1 MDCDFCFDLPNRTC
15 TYPHRAKGNQA
26 RSEKNP
32 QTFSPATA
40 AATAPQQQQFQ
51 NENMNEQD
59 EANAIFKD
67 NEKSRTIC
75 INIFLNNLINCHF

>member
-1 MDCDFCFDLPNRTC
+1 MQPSQQ
-15 TYPHRAKGNQA
+15 K
-26 RSEKNP
+26 KNA

-40 AATAPQQQQFQ
+40 AAAAPAPQQQFQ
-51 NENMNEQD
+51 NARMNERK

-75 INIFLNNLINCHF
+75 INVFK